1 MLCVQKRESEDKIM
15 NQDKIKMR
23 EKLSFAMAN
32 FGNIPVMTLINGYL
46 LIFYTNICGLSPAA
60 CATLFLI
67 ARFLDAI
74 NDPLVG
80 FMIDHLPTRK
90 MGHFRPTLILGTIL
104 CSANFLLLWFGP
116 MLSTSGK
123 LAIAYVSYILLGVLF
138 PVMDISLNSLLPV
151 MTEDMK
157 ERNSLSSIKGLAY
170 VIGALVIG
178 VAAPLILGDT
188 SNKQGYINLVLI
200 MTAVIFF
207 FSIIG
212 TMGVKERVKPQ
223 MENSYSVKELFKIL
237 SQKPVYIT
245 FLAVLLYSIGSN
257 IVNAANTY
265 FYTYI
270 FEDLTLASIITLI
283 TCVTVFPATMVIG
296 NLIGRFGKKKMYA
309 IGLALAGLAPIIRLL
324 DVRSIPL
331 LIVSVL
337 IAGIGAGFAAP
348 LNYGIQADN
357 TDYIEVSM
365 GIRAEGAVA
374 SLSSFVSKCAM
385 GIGGAI
391 PGYLLQLAGFDSK
404 AAVQN
409 DDVINVIVLCVLIL
423 PAIVNVVA
431 IVIFSKGYPITKEK
445 LNEQTYL
452 LREKRSKAG
461 ISE

>member
-1 MLCVQKRESEDKIM
+1 
-15 NQDKIKMR
+15 
-23 EKLSFAMAN
+23 MAN

-80 FMIDHLPTRK
+80 FIIDHLPTRK

-104 CSANFLLLWFGP
+104 CSVNFLLLWFGP

-157 ERNSLSSIKGLAY
+157 ERNSLSTIKGLAY

>member
-1 MLCVQKRESEDKIM
+1 M

-32 FGNIPVMTLINGYL
+32 FGNIPIMTLINGYL
-46 LIFYTNICGLSPAA
+46 LIFYTTICGLSPAA

-80 FMIDHLPTRK
+80 FIIDHLPTRK

-104 CSANFLLLWFGP
+104 CSVNFLLLWFGP

-157 ERNSLSSIKGLAY
+157 ERNSLSTIKGLAY

-283 TCVTVFPATMVIG
+283 TCVAVFPATMVIG

-461 ISE
+461 TSE

>member
-1 MLCVQKRESEDKIM
+1 M

-80 FMIDHLPTRK
+80 FIIDHLPTRK

-357 TDYIEVSM
+357 TDYIEMAM

>member
-1 MLCVQKRESEDKIM
+1 M

-32 FGNIPVMTLINGYL
+32 FGNIPIMTLINGYL

-80 FMIDHLPTRK
+80 FIIDHLPTRK

-104 CSANFLLLWFGP
+104 CSVNFLLLWFGP

-157 ERNSLSSIKGLAY
+157 ERNSLSTIKGLAY

-270 FEDLTLASIITLI
+270 FEDLTLASIIMLI
-283 TCVTVFPATMVIG
+283 TCVAVFPATMVIG

>member
-1 MLCVQKRESEDKIM
+1 M

-283 TCVTVFPATMVIG
+283 TCVAVFPATMVIG

-357 TDYIEVSM
+357 TDYIEMSM

>member
-1 MLCVQKRESEDKIM
+1 M

-32 FGNIPVMTLINGYL
+32 FGNIPIMTLINGYL

-80 FMIDHLPTRK
+80 FIIDHLPTRK

-104 CSANFLLLWFGP
+104 CSVNFLLLWFGP

-157 ERNSLSSIKGLAY
+157 ERNSLSTIKGLAY

-212 TMGVKERVKPQ
+212 TMGVKERVKPH

-283 TCVTVFPATMVIG
+283 TCVAVFPATMVIG

-461 ISE
+461 TSE

>member
-1 MLCVQKRESEDKIM
+1 
-15 NQDKIKMR
+15 
-23 EKLSFAMAN
+23 MAN

-80 FMIDHLPTRK
+80 FIIDHLPTRK

-309 IGLALAGLAPIIRLL
+309 IGLALAGLTPIIRLL

>member
-1 MLCVQKRESEDKIM
+1 
-15 NQDKIKMR
+15 MR

-32 FGNIPVMTLINGYL
+32 FGNIPIMTLINGYL
-46 LIFYTNICGLSPAA
+46 LIFYTNICGLIPAA

-151 MTEDMK
+151 MTEDTK

-409 DDVINVIVLCVLIL
+409 ADVINVIVLCVLIL

>member
-1 MLCVQKRESEDKIM
+1 M

-123 LAIAYVSYILLGVLF
+123 LSIAYVSYILLGVLF

-409 DDVINVIVLCVLIL
+409 DNVINVIVLCVLIL

-445 LNEQTYL
+445 LNEQICL
-452 LREKRSKAG
+452 MREKRSKSG

>member
-1 MLCVQKRESEDKIM
+1 M
-15 NQDKIKMR
+15 NQDKIKIR

-67 ARFLDAI
+67 ARFLDAV

-80 FMIDHLPTRK
+80 FVIDHLPTRK

-104 CSANFLLLWFGP
+104 CSVNFLLLWFGP
-116 MLSTSGK
+116 MLSASGK

-151 MTEDMK
+151 MTTDDK

-170 VIGALVIG
+170 VVGALVIG

-188 SNKQGYINLVLI
+188 SNRQGYINLVLI

-223 MENSYSVKELFKIL
+223 MENSYSVKELFRIL

-270 FEDLTLASIITLI
+270 FEDLTLASVITLI

-309 IGLALAGLAPIIRLL
+309 IGLALAGLAPVIRLL

-391 PGYLLQLAGFDSK
+391 PGYLLQFAGFDSM

-409 DDVINVIVLCVLIL
+409 DGVINVIILCVLIL
-423 PAIVNVVA
+423 PAIVNVAA

-445 LNEQTYL
+445 LDEQTRL
-452 LREKRSKAG
+452 LKKKRSEAG

>member
-1 MLCVQKRESEDKIM
+1 
-15 NQDKIKMR
+15 
-23 EKLSFAMAN
+23 MAN
-32 FGNIPVMTLINGYL
+32 FGNIPIMTLINGYL

-151 MTEDMK
+151 MTEDTK

-409 DDVINVIVLCVLIL
+409 ADVINVIVLCVLIL

>member
-1 MLCVQKRESEDKIM
+1 M

-32 FGNIPVMTLINGYL
+32 FGNIPIMTLINGYL

-80 FMIDHLPTRK
+80 FIIDHLPTRK

-104 CSANFLLLWFGP
+104 CSVNFLLLWFGP

-157 ERNSLSSIKGLAY
+157 ERNSLSTIKGLAY

-223 MENSYSVKELFKIL
+223 MENRYSVKELFKIL

-283 TCVTVFPATMVIG
+283 TCVAVFPATMVIG

>member
-1 MLCVQKRESEDKIM
+1 M

-32 FGNIPVMTLINGYL
+32 FGNIPIMTLINGYL

-80 FMIDHLPTRK
+80 FIIDHLPTRK

-104 CSANFLLLWFGP
+104 CSVNFLLLWFGP

-157 ERNSLSSIKGLAY
+157 ERNSLSTIKGLAY

-237 SQKPVYIT
+237 SQKPVYIS

-283 TCVTVFPATMVIG
+283 TCVAVFPATMVIG

>member
-1 MLCVQKRESEDKIM
+1 M

-80 FMIDHLPTRK
+80 FIIDHLPTRK

-123 LAIAYVSYILLGVLF
+123 LVIAYVSYILLGVLF

-157 ERNSLSSIKGLAY
+157 ERNSLSTIKGLAY

>member
-1 MLCVQKRESEDKIM
+1 M

-32 FGNIPVMTLINGYL
+32 FGNIPIMTLINGYL

-80 FMIDHLPTRK
+80 FIIDHLPTRK

-104 CSANFLLLWFGP
+104 CSVNFLLLWFGP

-157 ERNSLSSIKGLAY
+157 ERNSLSTIKGLAY

-270 FEDLTLASIITLI
+270 FEDLALASIITLI
-283 TCVTVFPATMVIG
+283 TCVAVFPATMVIG

>member
-1 MLCVQKRESEDKIM
+1 M

-32 FGNIPVMTLINGYL
+32 FGNIPIMTLINGYL

-80 FMIDHLPTRK
+80 FIIDHLPTRK

-157 ERNSLSSIKGLAY
+157 ERNSLSTIKGLAY

-324 DVRSIPL
+324 DVRNIPL

>member
-1 MLCVQKRESEDKIM
+1 M

-23 EKLSFAMAN
+23 KKLSFAMAN

-80 FMIDHLPTRK
+80 FIIDHLPTRK

-357 TDYIEVSM
+357 TDYIEMSM

>member
-1 MLCVQKRESEDKIM
+1 M

-104 CSANFLLLWFGP
+104 CSVNFLLLWFGP

>member
-1 MLCVQKRESEDKIM
+1 
-15 NQDKIKMR
+15 
-23 EKLSFAMAN
+23 MAN

-309 IGLALAGLAPIIRLL
+309 IGLALAGLTPIIRLL

>member
-1 MLCVQKRESEDKIM
+1 M

>member
-1 MLCVQKRESEDKIM
+1 M

-309 IGLALAGLAPIIRLL
+309 IGLALAGLTPIIRLL

-409 DDVINVIVLCVLIL
+409 DNVINVIVLCVLIL

-445 LNEQTYL
+445 LNEQICL
-452 LREKRSKAG
+452 MREKRSKSG

>member
-1 MLCVQKRESEDKIM
+1 M

-32 FGNIPVMTLINGYL
+32 FGNIPIMTLINGYL

-80 FMIDHLPTRK
+80 FIIDHLPTRK

-157 ERNSLSSIKGLAY
+157 ERNSLSTIKGLAY

-461 ISE
+461 TSE

>member
-1 MLCVQKRESEDKIM
+1 M

-151 MTEDMK
+151 MTEDTK

-188 SNKQGYINLVLI
+188 SNKPGYINLVLI
-200 MTAVIFF
+200 MTAVIFS

-296 NLIGRFGKKKMYA
+296 NLLGRFGKKKMYA

>member
-1 MLCVQKRESEDKIM
+1 M

-32 FGNIPVMTLINGYL
+32 FGNIPIMTLINGYL

-157 ERNSLSSIKGLAY
+157 ERNSLSTIKGLAY

-357 TDYIEVSM
+357 TDYIEMSM

-461 ISE
+461 TSE

>member
-1 MLCVQKRESEDKIM
+1 M

-46 LIFYTNICGLSPAA
+46 LVFYTNICGLSPAA

-409 DDVINVIVLCVLIL
+409 DNVINVIVLCVLIL

-445 LNEQTYL
+445 LNEQICL
-452 LREKRSKAG
+452 MREKRSKSG

>member
-1 MLCVQKRESEDKIM
+1 M

-32 FGNIPVMTLINGYL
+32 FGNIPIMTLINGYL

-104 CSANFLLLWFGP
+104 CSVNFLLLWFGP

-151 MTEDMK
+151 MTEDTK

-283 TCVTVFPATMVIG
+283 TCVAVFPATMVIG

>member
-1 MLCVQKRESEDKIM
+1 M

-324 DVRSIPL
+324 DVRNIPL

-445 LNEQTYL
+445 IE
-452 LREKRSKAG
+452 
-461 ISE
+461 

>member
-1 MLCVQKRESEDKIM
+1 M

-357 TDYIEVSM
+357 TDYIEMSM

-404 AAVQN
+404 
-409 DDVINVIVLCVLIL
+409 
-423 PAIVNVVA
+423 
-431 IVIFSKGYPITKEK
+431 
-445 LNEQTYL
+445 
-452 LREKRSKAG
+452 
-461 ISE
+461 

>member
-1 MLCVQKRESEDKIM
+1 M

-32 FGNIPVMTLINGYL
+32 FGNIPIMTLINGYL

-80 FMIDHLPTRK
+80 FIIDHLPTRK

-104 CSANFLLLWFGP
+104 CSVNFLLLWFGP

-157 ERNSLSSIKGLAY
+157 ERNSLSTIKGLAY

-283 TCVTVFPATMVIG
+283 TCVAVFPATMVIG
-296 NLIGRFGKKKMYA
+296 NLLGRFGKKKMYA

>member
-1 MLCVQKRESEDKIM
+1 M

-32 FGNIPVMTLINGYL
+32 FGNIPIMTLINGYL

-80 FMIDHLPTRK
+80 FIIDHLPTRK

-104 CSANFLLLWFGP
+104 CSVNFLLLWFGP

-157 ERNSLSSIKGLAY
+157 ERNSLSTIKGLAY

-207 FSIIG
+207 FYIIG

-283 TCVTVFPATMVIG
+283 TCVAVFPATMVIG

>member
-1 MLCVQKRESEDKIM
+1 M

-32 FGNIPVMTLINGYL
+32 FGNIPIMTLINGYL

-80 FMIDHLPTRK
+80 FIIDHLPTRK

-104 CSANFLLLWFGP
+104 CSVNFLLLWFGP

-123 LAIAYVSYILLGVLF
+123 LEIAYVSYILLGVLF

-157 ERNSLSSIKGLAY
+157 ERNSLSTIKGLAY

-283 TCVTVFPATMVIG
+283 TCVAVFPATMVIG

>member
-1 MLCVQKRESEDKIM
+1 M

-374 SLSSFVSKCAM
+374 SLSSFVSKCALLYI
-385 GIGGAI
+385 GICCN
-391 PGYLLQLAGFDSK
+391 PVSSRKL
-404 AAVQN
+404 
-409 DDVINVIVLCVLIL
+409 VIL
-423 PAIVNVVA
+423 
-431 IVIFSKGYPITKEK
+431 
-445 LNEQTYL
+445 
-452 LREKRSKAG
+452 
-461 ISE
+461 

>member
-1 MLCVQKRESEDKIM
+1 M

-80 FMIDHLPTRK
+80 FIIDHLPTRK

-104 CSANFLLLWFGP
+104 CSVNFLLLWFGP

-157 ERNSLSSIKGLAY
+157 ERNSLSTIKGLAY

-283 TCVTVFPATMVIG
+283 TCVAVFPATMVIG

-409 DDVINVIVLCVLIL
+409 DNVINVIVLCVLIL

-445 LNEQTYL
+445 LNEQICL
-452 LREKRSKAG
+452 MREKRSKSG

>member
-1 MLCVQKRESEDKIM
+1 M

-80 FMIDHLPTRK
+80 FIIDHLPTRK

-104 CSANFLLLWFGP
+104 CSVNFLLLWFGP

-283 TCVTVFPATMVIG
+283 TCVAVFPATMVIG

-324 DVRSIPL
+324 DVRNIPL

>member
-1 MLCVQKRESEDKIM
+1 M

-80 FMIDHLPTRK
+80 FIIDHLPTRK

-104 CSANFLLLWFGP
+104 CSVNFLLLWFGP

-157 ERNSLSSIKGLAY
+157 ERNSLSTIKGLAY

-283 TCVTVFPATMVIG
+283 TCVAVFPATMVIG

-309 IGLALAGLAPIIRLL
+309 IGLALAGLTPIIRLL

-409 DDVINVIVLCVLIL
+409 DDVINMIVLCVLIL

>member
-1 MLCVQKRESEDKIM
+1 M

-32 FGNIPVMTLINGYL
+32 FGNIPIMTLINGYL

-80 FMIDHLPTRK
+80 FIIDHLPTRK

-104 CSANFLLLWFGP
+104 CSVNFLLLWFGP

-283 TCVTVFPATMVIG
+283 TCVAVFPATMVIG

-409 DDVINVIVLCVLIL
+409 DDVINMIVLCVLIL

-461 ISE
+461 TSE

>member
-1 MLCVQKRESEDKIM
+1 M

-324 DVRSIPL
+324 DVRNIPL

-445 LNEQTYL
+445 LNEQICL
-452 LREKRSKAG
+452 MREKRSKAG
-461 ISE
+461 IIE